1 MFFSTASLKSWSHV
15 GAKCWGREVDGAVPR
30 GPDKPSTEED
40 VEVCASPAAAQPF
53 SPASME
59 QSKDCIFLRDIAA
72 NSQGDRGHLK
82 GNTDVFASQPLQME
96 GLDELL
102 EDNLITE

>member
-1 MFFSTASLKSWSHV
+1 
-15 GAKCWGREVDGAVPR
+15 
-30 GPDKPSTEED
+30 
-40 VEVCASPAAAQPF
+40 
-53 SPASME
+53 ME